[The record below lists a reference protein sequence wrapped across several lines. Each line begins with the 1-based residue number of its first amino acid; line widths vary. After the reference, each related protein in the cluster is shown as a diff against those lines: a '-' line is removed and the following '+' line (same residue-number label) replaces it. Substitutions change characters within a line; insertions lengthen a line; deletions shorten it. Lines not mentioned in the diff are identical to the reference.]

1 MTETMVRAYTDRLA
15 SQMSGQGPAVVAR
28 SIGLLAIY
36 GISFTTLRW
45 IAADWQMGA
54 LFSLWFPAAGLRFA
68 FLWYFGARWT
78 VPAAFAELA
87 VQLAAGQV
95 DIFPSPVSSVIGV
108 LGPCLLYGA
117 AIHYIQTRVADKS
130 PVLGLWP
137 MPFALGT
144 VGAPLLGSLGALPW
158 AIPRAMEAGAFDLAT
173 LLSALLIFALGDALG
188 ILVVAPPLVW
198 LADHFAGRGFP
209 KVLLNRQ
216 IALEVAISQGLAW
229 LLVWGMW
236 KAGYG
241 YVLAPILLAAGWT
254 GIRVGRVGG
263 WAATVVSAAVLLPLT
278 TAGVT
283 DADRIR
289 IHMLIATLAAIAYLS
304 GAFAD
309 SQRKVRASITR
320 RDRLLYQAERLKT
333 LRGMSVAVIHEISQ
347 PLSTIEIEA
356 DNLTQIAA
364 ANDPDLDELREGS
377 ALVARKARDLSDLVR
392 HLRRFGERDDAMSQ
406 DIMLLSVLRDVRR
419 IAEPTALSRNL
430 TLSFPYLNDDVVHG
444 YDIEI
449 RQAILNLVN
458 NAIAA
463 APEGSQITVRTR
475 HTKGDVEIVVINEV
489 DPHTPRR
496 AGMGVGLIVARSIA
510 EAHGGHLRRQISEFE
525 YQCVIQLPLVSES
538 EGESNE

>member
-1 MTETMVRAYTDRLA
+1 MLIR
-15 SQMSGQGPAVVAR
+15 AVV
-28 SIGLLAIY
+28 ILAVY
-36 GISFTTLRW
+36 GASFTALRW

-68 FLWYFGARWT
+68 FLWYMGSRWT
-78 VPAAFAELA
+78 VPAAFAELT
-87 VQLAAGQV
+87 VQLVAGQT
-95 DIFPSPVSSVIGV
+95 DIFPSPVASIIGV

-158 AIPRAMEAGAFDLAT
+158 AIPRALEAGAFDLPNF
-173 LLSALLIFALGDALG
+173 LSALLVFALGDTLG
-188 ILVVAPPLVW
+188 ILILAPPLVW
-198 LADHFAGRGFP
+198 IADHLTGRGFP
-209 KVLLNRQ
+209 KVLLSRQ
-216 IALEVAISQGLAW
+216 IVLEVIIAQGLAW
-229 LLVWGMW
+229 ALVWGMW

-241 YVLAPILLAAGWT
+241 YVLAPVLLAAGWM

-263 WAATVVSAAVLLPLT
+263 WTATVLSAVVLLPLT
-278 TAGVT
+278 DTGLS
-283 DADRIR
+283 DADRVR

-309 SQRKVRASITR
+309 SQRKVRESIRR
-320 RDRLLYQAERLKT
+320 RDRMLYQAERLKT

-356 DNLTQIAA
+356 DNLSNIARS
-364 ANDPDLDELREGS
+364 DKPDLEEMREGS
-377 ALVARKARDLSDLVR
+377 SLVARKARDLSNLIR

-406 DIMLLSVLRDVRR
+406 DVMLSGVMRDVRR
-419 IAEPTALSRNL
+419 IAEPAALPRKI
-430 TLSFPYLNDDVVHG
+430 TLSFPYITEHVVHG

-463 APEGSQITVRTR
+463 APDGSQVSVRTR
-475 HTKGDVEIVVINEV
+475 DLGGDVEIVVTNQI
-489 DPHTPRR
+489 DPHGANRS
-496 AGMGVGLIVARSIA
+496 GMGVGLIVARSIA
-510 EAHGGHLRRQISEFE
+510 EAHGGRLRRHPGDLE
-525 YQCVIQLPLVSES
+525 YQCVIQLPLANLS
-538 EGESNE
+538 EGESDA

>member
-1 MTETMVRAYTDRLA
+1 
-15 SQMSGQGPAVVAR
+15 
-28 SIGLLAIY
+28 
-36 GISFTTLRW
+36 
-45 IAADWQMGA
+45 MGV

-68 FLWYFGARWT
+68 FLWYLGSRWT

-87 VQLAAGQV
+87 VQLSAGQV
-95 DIFPSPVSSVIGV
+95 AIFPSPVSSIIGV

-144 VGAPLLGSLGALPW
+144 VGAPLLGCLGALPW
-158 AIPRAMEAGAFDLAT
+158 AIPRAMEAGAFDVPT
-173 LLSALLIFALGDALG
+173 LLSALLIFALGDTLG
-188 ILVVAPPLVW
+188 ILVLAPPLVW
-198 LADHFAGRGFP
+198 LADHFTGRGFP

-216 IALEVAISQGLAW
+216 IALEVTIAQGLAW
-229 LLVWGMW
+229 ALVWGMW

-254 GIRVGRVGG
+254 GIRMGRVGG
-263 WAATVVSAAVLLPLT
+263 WIATLLSAGVLLPLT
-278 TAGVT
+278 DTGVS

-289 IHMLIATLAAIAYLS
+289 IHMMIATLAAIAYLA

-309 SQRKVRASITR
+309 SQRKVRASIQR

-356 DNLTQIAA
+356 DNLSQIAA
-364 ANDPDLDELREGS
+364 TQKPDLKEMREGS
-377 ALVARKARDLSDLVR
+377 SLVARKARDLSDLIR
-392 HLRRFGERDDAMSQ
+392 QLRRFGERDDAMSQ
-406 DIMLLSVLRDVRR
+406 EIMLSSVLRDVRR
-419 IAEPTALSRNL
+419 IALPTAVPRNVR
-430 TLSFPYLNDDVVHG
+430 LSFPGVTEHVVHG

-458 NAIAA
+458 NAAAA
-463 APEGSQITVRTR
+463 APEGSEVTVQTR
-475 HTKGDVEIVVINEV
+475 DAQGDVEIVVTNRL
-489 DPHTPRR
+489 DPKATRR
-496 AGMGVGLIVARSIA
+496 SGMGVGLIVARSIA
-510 EAHGGHLRRQISEFE
+510 EAHGGHLRRHISETE
-525 YQCVIQLPLVSES
+525 YQCVIQLPLVGDSES
-538 EGESNE
+538 DSDE

>member
-1 MTETMVRAYTDRLA
+1 MLIR
-15 SQMSGQGPAVVAR
+15 AVV
-28 SIGLLAIY
+28 ILAVY
-36 GISFTTLRW
+36 GASFTALRW

-54 LFSLWFPAAGLRFA
+54 LYSLWFPAAGLRFA
-68 FLWYFGARWT
+68 FLWYMGSRWT
-78 VPAAFAELA
+78 VPAAFAELT
-87 VQLAAGQV
+87 VQLVAGQT
-95 DIFPSPVSSVIGV
+95 DIFPSPVASIIGV

-158 AIPRAMEAGAFDLAT
+158 AIPRALEAGAFDLPNF
-173 LLSALLIFALGDALG
+173 LSALLVFALGDTLG
-188 ILVVAPPLVW
+188 ILILAPPLVW
-198 LADHFAGRGFP
+198 IADHLTGRGFP
-209 KVLLNRQ
+209 KVLLSRQ
-216 IALEVAISQGLAW
+216 IVLEVIIAQGLAW
-229 LLVWGMW
+229 ALVWGMW

-241 YVLAPILLAAGWT
+241 YVLAPVLLAAGWT

-263 WAATVVSAAVLLPLT
+263 WTATVLSAVVLLPLT
-278 TAGVT
+278 DTGLS
-283 DADRIR
+283 DADRVR

-309 SQRKVRASITR
+309 SQRKVRESIRR
-320 RDRLLYQAERLKT
+320 RDRMLYQAERLKT

-356 DNLTQIAA
+356 DNLSNIARS
-364 ANDPDLDELREGS
+364 DKPDLEEMREGS
-377 ALVARKARDLSDLVR
+377 SLVARKARDLSNLIR

-406 DIMLLSVLRDVRR
+406 DVMLSGVMRDVRR
-419 IAEPTALSRNL
+419 IAEPAALPRNI
-430 TLSFPYLNDDVVHG
+430 TLSFPYITEHVVHG

-463 APEGSQITVRTR
+463 APDGSQVSVRTR
-475 HTKGDVEIVVINEV
+475 DLGGDVEIVVTNQI
-489 DPHTPRR
+489 DPHGANRS
-496 AGMGVGLIVARSIA
+496 GMGVGLIVARSIA
-510 EAHGGHLRRQISEFE
+510 EAHGGRLRRHPGDLE
-525 YQCVIQLPLVSES
+525 YQCVIQLPLANLS
-538 EGESNE
+538 EGESDA